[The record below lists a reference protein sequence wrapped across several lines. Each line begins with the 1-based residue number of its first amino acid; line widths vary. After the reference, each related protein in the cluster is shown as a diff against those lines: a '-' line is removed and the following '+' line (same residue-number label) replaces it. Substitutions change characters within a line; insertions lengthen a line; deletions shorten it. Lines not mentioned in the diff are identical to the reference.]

1 MFARSNHLLFGL
13 GDSREESGVNGRQSP
28 MEGPMEGR
36 GLRCRRA
43 LPLRSAGTSV
53 AGGAVGLVPGAPP
66 GEAPGFSLLLCKF
79 HVAEPH
85 GASAG
90 KKPSIC
96 GSLSLGI
103 TELQEEKQSG
113 RMGAEKQPPSTS
125 QACSSFVLPS
135 VVFAS

>member
-1 MFARSNHLLFGL
+1 MADRAPWRGPWSG
-13 GDSREESGVNGRQSP
+13 GDSGAGGR
-28 MEGPMEGR
+28 
-36 GLRCRRA
+36 C
-43 LPLRSAGTSV
+43 PLRSAGTSV

-113 RMGAEKQPPSTS
+113 RMGAEKQPPFHKPGVLFVR
-125 QACSSFVLPS
+125 SSFCCVCFLTGCLLQ
-135 VVFAS
+135 